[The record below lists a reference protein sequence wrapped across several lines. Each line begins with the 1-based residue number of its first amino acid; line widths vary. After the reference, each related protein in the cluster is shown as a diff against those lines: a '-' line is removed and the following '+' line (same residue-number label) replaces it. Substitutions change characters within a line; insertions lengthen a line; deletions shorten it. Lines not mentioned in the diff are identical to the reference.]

1 MKRIISPIY
10 LSFMAAL
17 LFLSACNSGQLASD
31 SKGSSHADTAPTTTS
46 RMLFD
51 FESGEVSPSIQ
62 LINAKASIDTYTD
75 LTGKPSK
82 GLKLEMKSKQ
92 HSYAGI
98 AIEPQQPWDW
108 SEFTSASLYFDITSL
123 GDQSTQFYL
132 DVTDKNGA
140 VFTRSIDI
148 PVGAVKS
155 YYGKLSG
162 HDLVVPDSGDVNDL
176 NLASGLRSNP
186 PTWTADDRQF
196 VWMWGVKNLDLSGV
210 ARVSLSVQSAMHDK
224 TVIIDNIRIQPNPP
238 QDENFLVGLV
248 DKFGQNAK
256 QDYKGKI
263 HSLSELHAARDAE
276 LAKLDGKPMPGRSTF
291 GGWLAGPKLNATG
304 FFRTEKIDGKWM
316 LVDPEGYPYFATGL
330 DIIRLSNSSTMTGY
344 DYDQSKVVQRAADDV
359 TPEDSKGLMAVSEQ
373 AFETR
378 YLASETR
385 AKMFKWLPTYD
396 HALSNHY
403 NYRRSAHSG
412 PLKRGEA
419 YSFYS
424 ANLERKYG
432 ETYPGS
438 YLDKWREVT
447 VDRMLNWG
455 FTSLGNWTDPSY
467 YDNNR
472 IPFFA
477 NGWVIGDFK
486 TVSSGADFWG
496 AMPDVFDPEFKV
508 RAMETARVVSD
519 EVKNSPWCVGVFIDN
534 EKSFGRPD
542 SDKAQYGIPIHTLG
556 RPNDGVPT
564 RQAFSKLLKEK
575 YKTITALNNAW
586 GLKLSSW
593 AEFDKGV
600 DVKDLPVTAVLRED
614 YSMLLSAYAE
624 QYFKVVEAAVTHYLP
639 NHLYLGA
646 RFPDWGMPMEVVK
659 AAAKYA
665 DVVSYNS
672 YKEGLPNKK
681 WAFLAELDKPSII
694 GEFHIGAMD
703 HGSYHPGLIHAASQ
717 ADRGEMYKDYMQS
730 VIDNPYFVGAHW
742 FQYMDSPLTGRAYD
756 GENYNVG
763 FVDVTDT
770 PYQEMVDAAKEV
782 NAIIY
787 TERLGKK

>member
-1 MKRIISPIY
+1 MKINISFIP
-10 LSFMAAL
+10 L
-17 LFLSACNSGQLASD
+17 LVISASIFISACNSSKLD
-31 SKGSSHADTAPTTTS
+31 SGVDSNDISPV
-46 RMLFD
+46 MLFD
-51 FESGEVSPSIQ
+51 FENDQVPSNIHF
-62 LINAKASIDTYTD
+62 LNARASIETYT
-75 LTGKPSK
+75 GINGEPSK
-82 GLKLEMKSKQ
+82 GLKLAMQSKQ
-92 HSYAGI
+92 HSYTGL
-98 AIEPQQPWDW
+98 AIVPEQPWDW
-108 SEFTSASLYFDITSL
+108 SEFTSASLYFDIVSV
-123 GDQSTQFYL
+123 GDHSTQFYL
-132 DVTDKNGA
+132 DVTDQNGA

-148 PVGAVKS
+148 PVGKMQS
-155 YYGKLSG
+155 YYAKLSG
-162 HDLVVPDSGDVNDL
+162 HDLEVPDSGDVNDL

-186 PTWTADDRQF
+186 PTWTSDDRQF
-196 VWMWGVKNLDLSGV
+196 VWMWGVKNLDLSGI
-210 ARVSLSVQSAMHDK
+210 AKISLSVQSAMHDK

-248 DKFGQNAK
+248 DEFGQNAK
-256 QDYKGKI
+256 VDYKGKI
-263 HSLSELHAARDAE
+263 HSLEELHAARDAE
-276 LAKLDGKPMPGRSTF
+276 LAELDGKPMPGRSKF
-291 GGWLAGPKLNATG
+291 GGWLAGPKLKATG
-304 FFRTEKIDGKWM
+304 YFRTEKINGKWM

-344 DYDQSKVVQRAADDV
+344 DYDQATVVQRSADDV
-359 TPEDSKGLMAVSEQ
+359 TPEDSKGLMAVSEKSF
-373 AFETR
+373 ATR
-378 YLASETR
+378 HLASPTR
-385 AKMFKWLPTYD
+385 AAMFNWLPDYD
-396 HALSNHY
+396 HPLANHY

-455 FTSLGNWTDPSY
+455 FTSLGNWTDPAY

-508 RAMETARVVSD
+508 RAMETARVVSEEIKD
-519 EVKNSPWCVGVFIDN
+519 SPWCVGVFIDN

-556 RPNDGVPT
+556 RPSEGVPT
-564 RQAFSKLLKEK
+564 RLAFSKLLKAK
-575 YKTITALNNAW
+575 YKTIAALNNAW

-593 AEFDKGV
+593 AEFDLGV
-600 DVKDLPVTAVLRED
+600 DVKALPVTDTLRAD
-614 YSMLLSAYAE
+614 YSMLLSAYAD
-624 QYFKVVEAAVTHYLP
+624 QYFKVVHGAVEHYMP

-672 YKEGLPNKK
+672 YKEGLPKQK

-782 NAIIY
+782 NAKIY
-787 TERLGKK
+787 TERLGSK